1 MYSGHSL
8 IACAFR
14 MSSGRLKSC
23 SHQLQWAR
31 NTMGPSGWTLRVSHD
46 VCDASARSKYSVSPS
61 VLTMVWNATR
71 RSTSVTRSVDPHCGH
86 STSVITAIQRIL
98 EVVARLIVLVV
109 QYADLTRHVSDIHVD
124 HAAR

>member
-14 MSSGRLKSC
+14 IPSGRSKSF
-23 SHQLQWAR
+23 SHHVQCTR
-31 NTMGPSGWTLRVSHD
+31 NTIGPSGCTLRVSHD
-46 VCDASARSKYSVSPS
+46 VCVASARSKYSASPS

-86 STSVITAIQRIL
+86 STSVIAAIQRIL